1 MVGIVYLGLL
11 MVLFM
16 VWLGSKQMRSLS
28 FGFSLTSMLNSHSVG
43 WVTGLIIPSSES
55 LFDSSFNRPKFAT
68 GTRRFGACT
77 GVTEVFVEFAESRPK
92 LRLFRLHKS
101 SNSPEP
107 AHPFR

>member
-1 MVGIVYLGLL
+1 
-11 MVLFM
+11 
-16 VWLGSKQMRSLS
+16 
-28 FGFSLTSMLNSHSVG
+28 MLNSQSVG

-55 LFDSSFNRPKFAT
+55 LFDSSFNRSKFAT

-77 GVTEVFVEFAESRPK
+77 GVTEVFAEFAESRPQ